1 MAEVEDVVVNVP
13 CTEHYPQ
20 FKTLDDVV
28 GFDTEYYHLDF
39 KSLKTINSKLFLDK
53 YSTGTPAFV
62 SMGTYGQVYRSESSE
77 GVFAVKK
84 FVMINGYNEPHR
96 FYQNNC
102 MEVVILKSVN
112 HPNVVRLLDAS
123 VVDGYLH
130 AAFDYYENDISRF
143 NFGHLQRHHRN
154 WRLLAMKHIS
164 NALAYLHSQ
173 LIIHRDVK
181 PSNIL
186 YRVFPTKSGKK
197 YIHFALCD
205 FGAAIDCKGIDRPVV
220 VHTKVTTCTFEAPEM
235 MLRSRMYTSAV
246 DVFGLGCVLYYI
258 MTNGLPLL
266 PHTLEQLPPQDGFAI
281 LESRLQQRASEEER
295 AFFSTLPEGNFTR
308 IDLLYGLC
316 FRHIPPLKKI
326 GTCNDLLLKM
336 IALDPNKR
344 PTAKQVNR
352 EIIAINQTQRELY
365 ASRKQGECKVL

>member
-143 NFGHLQRHHRN
+143 NFRHLQRHHRN
-154 WRLLAMKHIS
+154 WRLLAMKHIRMRS
-164 NALAYLHSQ
+164 PTSTASSSSTATSSPATSSTECFQQSQ
-173 LIIHRDVK
+173 ARNT
-181 PSNIL
+181 S
-186 YRVFPTKSGKK
+186 T
-197 YIHFALCD
+197 
-205 FGAAIDCKGIDRPVV
+205 
-220 VHTKVTTCTFEAPEM
+220 
-235 MLRSRMYTSAV
+235 LRSATSA
-246 DVFGLGCVLYYI
+246 LR
-258 MTNGLPLL
+258 
-266 PHTLEQLPPQDGFAI
+266 
-281 LESRLQQRASEEER
+281 S
-295 AFFSTLPEGNFTR
+295 
-308 IDLLYGLC
+308 
-316 FRHIPPLKKI
+316 
-326 GTCNDLLLKM
+326 
-336 IALDPNKR
+336 
-344 PTAKQVNR
+344 TAKGSTVQSLS
-352 EIIAINQTQRELY
+352 TQR
-365 ASRKQGECKVL
+365 